1 MEAEGLMQKAT
12 GHILLLLFVFVAS
25 IAFAQTPAPLTNA
38 DIEAMVKA
46 GIPENTIIMAI
57 QTAAANGT
65 AQFDTSSAAMVG
77 LKNAGASDRVLT
89 TLLNTPVNPAPG
101 LPTGAGVYF
110 SGASGWQQIPLQ
122 ELWPPYYS
130 GSLSIR
136 NYETKLPITQ
146 PKVQVA
152 NGQPCFYV
160 RAYPQP
166 SEWSLAY
173 LGEKDELY
181 AKIDNQMRP
190 QLHVSEV
197 QLRPIKV
204 EQVSTE
210 IQTIKPQVALLPGD
224 YALCKVV
231 PGSGDLLVCYP
242 FRVVQ

>member
-1 MEAEGLMQKAT
+1 MQKAS
-12 GHILLLLFVFVAS
+12 GRVFLLLFVFVAS
-25 IAFAQTPAPLTNA
+25 ITFAQTPAPLTNA

-46 GIPENTIIMAI
+46 GIPEETIVMAI
-57 QTAAANGT
+57 RTAAATGA
-65 AQFDTSSAAMVG
+65 AQFDTSSAGMIG
-77 LKNAGASDRVLT
+77 LKNEGASNRVLT

-110 SGASGWQQIPLQ
+110 SSTSGWQQIPLQ
-122 ELWPPYYS
+122 EIWPPYYS
-130 GSLSIR
+130 SSLSIR
-136 NYETKLPITQ
+136 NYETKLPVAE

-152 NGQPCFYV
+152 SGLPCFYV

-166 SEWSLAY
+166 SEWNLAY

-210 IQTIKPQVALLPGD
+210 VQTIKPQVSLLPGD

-242 FRVVQ
+242 FRVAE